1 MLEPVRYAN
10 KSCTDNQESEGL
22 WQNRAMFESLLKLA
36 GNAVK
41 APIALVADV
50 VTLGGLLTDRD
61 EAYTAT
67 NLEDTL
73 RNLEDLIDG
82 DRQNV
87 H

>member
-1 MLEPVRYAN
+1 ML
-10 KSCTDNQESEGL
+10 
-22 WQNRAMFESLLKLA
+22 ESLLKLA
-36 GNAVK
+36 GSAVK